1 MFFGEFEY
9 RIDDKGRLPFPPR
22 FRAFFRDGI
31 VLAQGV
37 EKCLTIYTLTEW
49 KKLADS
55 IATSHLPPSK
65 LRILSR
71 ALFATAYH
79 LNLDAQGRISL
90 PSNLRQYA
98 GIDEDIII
106 AGVNNYL
113 ELWDKA
119 QWDAAKSANQE
130 QSWQIIESLERH

>member
-1 MFFGEFEY
+1 
-9 RIDDKGRLPFPPR
+9 
-22 FRAFFRDGI
+22 

>member
-79 LNLDAQGRISL
+79 LNLDAQGRINL

>member
-98 GIDEDIII
+98 GIDEDVII